1 LSVALR
7 LKRKKVQPK
16 DLVSQ
21 ELLDKVSPEWWTTEE
36 GCRFLQ
42 KQELKQTWVN
52 LLAHLNFDVWFT
64 LTFRDSASS
73 AGLAIAR
80 TVRLL
85 KSACKEIHLEC
96 NAFIVAEEH
105 RNGTYHAHGLM
116 RVCALSK
123 EFEQDILRHL
133 WQCALDKY
141 GRNSFTPIGKRDAVS
156 HYVAKYLTK
165 NFADYRLVGFKGLR
179 LNSSSVVQD
188 PKLDTRCLGSE

>member
-36 GCRFLQ
+36 GRRFLQ

-52 LLAHLNFDVWFT
+52 LLTQLNFDVWFT

-116 RVCALSK
+116 RVRALSQ

-133 WQCALDKY
+133 WQRAYDKY
-141 GRNSFTPIGKRDAVS
+141 GRNSFTPIGKWDAVG

-165 NFADYRLVGFKGLR
+165 DFSDYSFVGFKGLR
-179 LNSSSVVQD
+179 LNSSGNSKM
-188 PKLDTRCLGSE
+188 PACPS